1 MPRQKFPGNQRMNPK
16 EAAARNPT
24 AARALEVALSHHRAG
39 RLPQALAAYEDIL
52 RRWPDLADAHNLL
65 GLALYQS
72 GRAQPALASI
82 DRALAL
88 NPAHPEYRNNRG
100 IVLMALG
107 RPADAE
113 AEFRRTLAARPDHAQ
128 ASANLGNALKAQ
140 GDRGG
145 AMDMYQRAVEANPN
159 HAEAWFNLGNTQRE
173 INDLIGAEASYRA
186 ALKAN
191 PRLAAAHANLG
202 GLLMSNGDAVA
213 ARRAYEAALAIDA
226 ARPSYLYG
234 LALACEGLGDIETA
248 EKTYRTL
255 LTLAPDHADAL
266 NNLGVILDRR
276 GAGDEGAALFA
287 RAFAAD
293 PRHERAAYNLGSLYA
308 RRDEPHAALRY
319 FLTVK
324 SLSSGKLERLAQL
337 GDAFE
342 ALGRSEDAI
351 ECLRAIV
358 EARPDDLDT
367 HQKLGSLLLEKRD
380 IDAALEH
387 LRYVQAEGRDT
398 ASLHQEL
405 GTAALRLCR
414 LDAAMEH
421 YRAAIE
427 RAPEAMV
434 YRSTY
439 LMVLNYFDT
448 FTPEAAFEEHRRLM
462 APFNEPQPG
471 IVPAA
476 PRAPEAGRRLR
487 IGYVSPDFRK
497 HSCANFLLPLLEAHD
512 REAVEIFCY
521 SNVRHPD
528 SQTEIFATLPEHWRN
543 IRRMSDTEAAA
554 LVARDG
560 IDVLIDLAG
569 HTADNSLKLFLA
581 RPARAQ
587 MSWLGYPNTTGLAA
601 IGWRL
606 TDSVADPAPAADAL
620 HVERLLRIDDG
631 FLAYRPQRPVDEP
644 GPGPSMR
651 GEKLRFGCFNNAN
664 KITAGTI
671 ALWAEIL
678 ARVPQAQLAL
688 RTMQYRH
695 PAVRADFLQRFAAAG
710 VDPARIEFP
719 EWRNDLVDAIED
731 HVTIDIALD
740 PTPYNGTTTTCEA
753 LWMGVPVVTLA
764 GDRHSARVGASLL
777 HHAGLGEWV
786 AKTPADYVAIAVA
799 LAADRDRLSGLRGS
813 LRQRLAASPVCD
825 ARRLARAIEVAGR
838 TVAA

>member
-1 MPRQKFPGNQRMNPK
+1 MPRQQFPGNRRANPK
-16 EAAARNPT
+16 AAAARDPA
-24 AARALEVALSHHRAG
+24 AARAVEVALAHHRAG
-39 RLPQALAAYEDIL
+39 RLPQALAAYREIL
-52 RRWPDLADAHNLL
+52 GRWPDLADAHNLL
-65 GLALYQS
+65 GLVLYQS
-72 GRAQPALASI
+72 GKPQPALDAI
-82 DRALAL
+82 DRAIAFHAL
-88 NPAHPEYRNNRG
+88 NPEYRNNRG

-128 ASANLGNALKAQ
+128 ALANLGNALKAQ

-145 AMDMYQRAVEANPN
+145 AMDMYRRAVETDPN

-173 INDLIGAEASYRA
+173 IEDRIGAEASYRA

-202 GLLMSNGDAVA
+202 GVLLSGGDAVG
-213 ARRAYEAALAIDA
+213 ARRAYETALTIDA
-226 ARPSYLYG
+226 ARPSYIYG
-234 LALACEGLGDIETA
+234 LALACERLGDTETA
-248 EKTYRTL
+248 EATYRSL
-255 LTLAPDHADAL
+255 LALTQDNADAL
-266 NNLGVILDRR
+266 NNLGAILDRR
-276 GAGDEGAALFA
+276 GGSDEAAGLFA
-287 RAFAAD
+287 RALAAD
-293 PRHERAAYNLGSLYA
+293 PRHDRAALNLGRLHA

-324 SLSSGKLERLAQL
+324 SLASGNVERLAQL
-337 GDAFE
+337 GDSFE
-342 ALGRSEDAI
+342 ALGQNDEAI
-351 ECLRAIV
+351 ECLRAV
-358 EARPDDLDT
+358 VAARPDDLDT

-387 LRYVQAEGRDT
+387 LHYVRAEGRDT
-398 ASLHQEL
+398 AALHQEL

-427 RAPEAMV
+427 RAPDAMV
-434 YRSTY
+434 HRSTC

-448 FTPEAAFEEHRRLM
+448 YTPEAAFEEHCRLM
-462 APFNEPQPG
+462 APFNVPQP
-471 IVPAA
+471 VAAPAA
-476 PRAPEAGRRLR
+476 PRAPAAGRRLR

-512 REAVEIFCY
+512 RDAVEIFCY

-528 SQTEIFATLPEHWRN
+528 SQTELFATLPEHWRN
-543 IRRMSDTEAAA
+543 IRRMTDAEASA
-554 LVARDG
+554 LVAADG
-560 IDVLIDLAG
+560 IDVLFDLAG

-581 RPARAQ
+581 RPAPVQ
-587 MSWLGYPNTTGLAA
+587 MSWLGYPNTTGLDA
-601 IGWRL
+601 IGRRL
-606 TDSVADPAPAADAL
+606 TDAIADPAPTADAL

-631 FLAYRPQRPVDEP
+631 FLAYRPQRPVGEP
-644 GPGPSMR
+644 GAGPAMR
-651 GEKLRFGCFNNAN
+651 GEALRFGCFNNAN
-664 KITAGTI
+664 KITAATI

-695 PAVRADFLQRFAAAG
+695 PAVRADFLKRFAAAG

-731 HVTIDIALD
+731 HVAIDIALD

-786 AKTPADYVAIAVA
+786 ARTPAAYVATAVA
-799 LAADRDRLSGLRGS
+799 LAGDRDRLSGLRGS
-813 LRQRLAASPVCD
+813 LRRRLAASPVCD
-825 ARRLARAIEVAGR
+825 ANRLARAIEAACR
-838 TVAA
+838 TVVA